1 MLLGKSD
8 TAFSFLSDLQE
19 ILKNLS
25 NCNLFDVFSSEGY
38 CHLKRLGM
46 LVRKFELNQCGG
58 QWLKLH
64 FATKDTTFYFEHK

>member
-1 MLLGKSD
+1 MLIGKSD

-25 NCNLFDVFSSEGY
+25 NYNLFDVFSSEGY

-46 LVRKFELNQCGG
+46 LVRKFELR
-58 QWLKLH
+58 
-64 FATKDTTFYFEHK
+64 